1 MTSKALCR
9 KKEYNIKDEPF
20 VVTNTIPVQA
30 FCQLRTAVHF
40 QPLTEPQAKQVLAH
54 TTAVIAIR
62 HGARYAGITRIL
74 FDYGTDAYLTDVIV
88 HPDYQGQGIGGLL
101 VKNALAYLQTH
112 VQPGVRIACSLYAN
126 PGKEPFYA
134 AYGFQPPAQ
143 RPIRTRDAAGTVLT
157 PKRPTAEK
165 L

>member
-1 MTSKALCR
+1 M
-9 KKEYNIKDEPF
+9 KDEPF

-30 FCQLRTAVHF
+30 FCQLRAAVHF
-40 QPLTEPQAKQVLAH
+40 QPLTESQAEQVLAH

-62 HGARYAGITRIL
+62 HGDRYVGVTRIL

-88 HPDYQGQGIGGLL
+88 HPDYQRSRHRRPAGEKRPGLPA
-101 VKNALAYLQTH
+101 NPRPAGRPDR
-112 VQPGVRIACSLYAN
+112 VQPLRQSRKGTVLCSLRLPA
-126 PGKEPFYA
+126 
-134 AYGFQPPAQ
+134 PAQ

-157 PKRPTAEK
+157 SKRPTAET

>member
-9 KKEYNIKDEPF
+9 KKEHNIKDEPI

-30 FCQLRTAVHF
+30 FCQLCTAVHF
-40 QPLTEPQAKQVLAH
+40 QLLTEPQAKQVLAH

-62 HGARYAGITRIL
+62 HGDRYAGITRIL

-101 VKNALAYLQTH
+101 IKNALAYLQTH
-112 VQPGVRIACSLYAN
+112 VQPGVKIACSLYAN

-134 AYGFQPPAQ
+134 AYGFQPLPNAQ
-143 RPIRTRDAAGTVLT
+143 YGHGMLLELT
-157 PKRPTAEK
+157 
-165 L
+165 

>member
-1 MTSKALCR
+1 M
-9 KKEYNIKDEPF
+9 KDEPF

-30 FCQLRTAVHF
+30 FCQLRAAVHF
-40 QPLTEPQAKQVLAH
+40 QPLTESQAEQVLAH

-62 HGARYAGITRIL
+62 HGDRYVGVTRIL

-112 VQPGVRIACSLYAN
+112 VQPLRQSRKGTVLCGLRLPA
-126 PGKEPFYA
+126 
-134 AYGFQPPAQ
+134 PAQ

-157 PKRPTAEK
+157 PKRPTAET

>member
-1 MTSKALCR
+1 MTSK
-9 KKEYNIKDEPF
+9 
-20 VVTNTIPVQA
+20 A

-40 QPLTEPQAKQVLAH
+40 QLLTEPQAKQVLAH

-62 HGARYAGITRIL
+62 HGDRYVGITRIL

-101 VKNALAYLQTH
+101 IKNALAYLQTH

-134 AYGFQPPAQ
+134 AYGFQLLPNAQ
-143 RPIRTRDAAGTVLT
+143 YGHGMLL
-157 PKRPTAEK
+157 E
-165 L
+165 LF

>member
-1 MTSKALCR
+1 MYLVCADRDILFSESKRNFLPLRCR
-9 KKEYNIKDEPF
+9 KDF
-20 VVTNTIPVQA
+20 LSLTSTA

-40 QPLTEPQAKQVLAH
+40 QLLTEPQAKQVLAH

-62 HGARYAGITRIL
+62 HGDRYVGITRIL

-134 AYGFQPPAQ
+134 AYGFQLLPNAQ
-143 RPIRTRDAAGTVLT
+143 YGHGMLL
-157 PKRPTAEK
+157 E
-165 L
+165 LS

>member
-40 QPLTEPQAKQVLAH
+40 QLLTEPQAKQVLAH

-62 HGARYAGITRIL
+62 HGDRYVGITRIL

-101 VKNALAYLQTH
+101 VKNARPAGRPDR
-112 VQPGVRIACSLYAN
+112 VQPLRQSRKGTVLCSLRLPA
-126 PGKEPFYA
+126 
-134 AYGFQPPAQ
+134 PAQ

>member
-1 MTSKALCR
+1 M
-9 KKEYNIKDEPF
+9 
-20 VVTNTIPVQA
+20 
-30 FCQLRTAVHF
+30 
-40 QPLTEPQAKQVLAH
+40 AH

-62 HGARYAGITRIL
+62 HGARYVGITRIL

-134 AYGFQPPAQ
+134 AYGFQPLPNAQ
-143 RPIRTRDAAGTVLT
+143 YGHGMLL
-157 PKRPTAEK
+157 E
-165 L
+165 LS

>member
-1 MTSKALCR
+1 M
-9 KKEYNIKDEPF
+9 
-20 VVTNTIPVQA
+20 
-30 FCQLRTAVHF
+30 
-40 QPLTEPQAKQVLAH
+40 AH

-62 HGARYAGITRIL
+62 HGDRYVGITRIL

-101 VKNALAYLQTH
+101 VKNALAYLQAH

-134 AYGFQPPAQ
+134 AYGFQSLPNAQ
-143 RPIRTRDAAGTVLT
+143 YGHGMLL
-157 PKRPTAEK
+157 E
-165 L
+165 LS

>member
-40 QPLTEPQAKQVLAH
+40 QLLTEPQTKQV
-54 TTAVIAIR
+54 
-62 HGARYAGITRIL
+62 
-74 FDYGTDAYLTDVIV
+74 
-88 HPDYQGQGIGGLL
+88 
-101 VKNALAYLQTH
+101 LAYLQTH

-126 PGKEPFYA
+126 PRKEPFYA
-134 AYGFQPPAQ
+134 AYGFQPLPNAQ
-143 RPIRTRDAAGTVLT
+143 YGHGMLL
-157 PKRPTAEK
+157 E
-165 L
+165 LS